1 MSGSRRLALS
11 AVVLAL
17 VFVAAWAL
25 VPRHG
30 KQAAATPR
38 NLILISIDT
47 LRADHLGVY
56 GYERDTSPALDA
68 FARRSVRFERAI
80 SQGESTLPGHGAMLT
95 SRYYGSYGS
104 TKIPVGPPPEV
115 DTLAEI
121 LKGHGFATW
130 GFVDGGFLRR
140 AYGFDQGFEHYE
152 DQRIKIKAN
161 LEKVEPWLDAHAAT
175 ADRFFLFV
183 HCYDVH
189 TPYNAPDPYGS
200 SFVDRDYRGTFR
212 PNAANFDAV
221 ERQELAF
228 GPEDLRYAI
237 ARYDG
242 GIRHVDHWIGSFLE
256 RLERRG
262 LLETSLVVITS
273 DHGEEFLEHGGFQH
287 KKIFHYP
294 NLHVPLIIHAPG
306 RDARTVEDPVE
317 LIDLVPTV
325 LDLLGLPQHPGTMG
339 RSLAKVVDG
348 GPTDALAGH
357 LAFAESSLPGN
368 GWRSVVSRQHQL
380 LYDVSTDERRLF
392 DLEADPT
399 EQHDVAGEHPEVV
412 AQMMGV
418 LQERL
423 AENARRNSGA
433 AAKPRPIDEETRRQL
448 RALGYV
454 HD

>member
-1 MSGSRRLALS
+1 MSGSRRLALILVPI
-11 AVVLAL
+11 VVFLAGT
-17 VFVAAWAL
+17 WAL
-25 VPRHG
+25 LGRR
-30 KQAAATPR
+30 AAPSTPR

-56 GYERDTSPALDA
+56 GYSRDTSPAIDA
-68 FARRSVRFERAI
+68 FARRSVRFARAI

-104 TKIPVGPPPEV
+104 SKLPVGPPPEV

-130 GFVDGGFLRR
+130 AFVDGGFLRR
-140 AYGFDQGFEHYE
+140 VFGFDQGFDHYE
-152 DQRIKIKAN
+152 DRRIKIKAN
-161 LEKVEPWLDAHAAT
+161 LEKVEPWLDAHR

-200 SFVDRDYRGTFR
+200 TFVDREYRGTFR

-221 ERQELAF
+221 ERREIGFSQD
-228 GPEDLRYAI
+228 DLRYAV

-242 GIRHVDHWIGSFLE
+242 GIRHVDHWIGSFLA
-256 RLERRG
+256 RLEQRG
-262 LLETSLVVITS
+262 LLDTSVVIITS

-287 KKIFHYP
+287 KKIFRHP

-306 RDARTVEDPVE
+306 RAPRTVEDPVE

-348 GPTDALAGH
+348 GPDDALAGH

-368 GWRSVVSRQHQL
+368 GWRSVVSRQYQL
-380 LYDVSTDERRLF
+380 LHDVIGGQTRLY

-399 EQHDVAGEHPEVV
+399 EQHDVAAEHPEIVQ
-412 AQMMGV
+412 QMMGV
-418 LQERL
+418 LQQRL
-423 AENARRNSGA
+423 AENARRNPGA
-433 AAKPRPIDEETRRQL
+433 AGQQRPIDEETRRQL

>member
-1 MSGSRRLALS
+1 MSGSRRATLIGI
-11 AVVLAL
+11 VCAL
-17 VFVAAWAL
+17 VVVAAWVLA
-25 VPRHG
+25 PRHG
-30 KQAAATPR
+30 TQAKTTPR

-68 FARRSVRFERAI
+68 FARRSVLFERAI

-140 AYGFDQGFEHYE
+140 AFGFDQGFEHYE

-161 LEKVEPWLDAHAAT
+161 LAKVEPWLDAHAAKT
-175 ADRFFLFV
+175 DRFFLFV

-200 SFVDRDYRGTFR
+200 TFVDRKYRGTFR

-221 ERQELAF
+221 ERREEEF

-256 RLERRG
+256 RLEQRG
-262 LLETSLVVITS
+262 LLGTSLVVITS

-294 NLHVPLIIHAPG
+294 NLHVPLIVHAPG
-306 RDARTVEDPVE
+306 RAPRTVEEPVE

-339 RSLAKVVDG
+339 RSLAPVVDG
-348 GPTDALAGH
+348 GPTDALVGH

-392 DLEADPT
+392 DLGADPT
-399 EQHDVAGEHPEVV
+399 EQHDVAGEQPEVV
-412 AQMMGV
+412 TRMMGV
-418 LQERL
+418 LKERL
-423 AENARRNSGA
+423 AENARRNPGA
-433 AAKPRPIDEETRRQL
+433 AAAQRPIDDETRRQL

-454 HD
+454 QD